1 MNIIIIIKVKLD
13 QWLSHNVKQ
22 IFKKSINKIPGS
34 SHKTCGAR
42 ISLCILTVLL
52 RLERPLMTWMID
64 IIEEN
69 NFK

>member
-1 MNIIIIIKVKLD
+1 MNIITIIKVKLD
-13 QWLSHNVKQ
+13 QRLSHNVKQ

-34 SHKTCGAR
+34 SHKSWGAR
-42 ISLCILTVLL
+42 ISLHILTVLFS
-52 RLERPLMTWMID
+52 LERPLMTWKID